1 MVLTN
6 IFFLPLGNPKYLGL
20 NQKMDSYLKNFCE
33 INFVFFFL
41 ILLFFT
47 LTQALL
53 FFDRPY
59 KFGIPG
65 IGMFSV
71 SIFVTLF
78 VRLSHSKRKKEIR
91 MDTF

>member
-1 MVLTN
+1 M
-6 IFFLPLGNPKYLGL
+6 
-20 NQKMDSYLKNFCE
+20 
-33 INFVFFFL
+33 

-47 LTQALL
+47 ITQALL
-53 FFDRPY
+53 FIDRPY
-59 KFGIPG
+59 KFGVPG
-65 IGMFSV
+65 MGMFGV